1 MQRNPSIPASDPINT
16 AISYLGAAAGN
27 MSIGGMQVLQNMS
40 LFKNQ
45 EKAHD
50 FKPQSEQSMFAGL
63 AKTNQVST
71 DCQVQNL
78 SDVHSKKDID
88 QQMDYE
94 SAQDQFD

>member
-1 MQRNPSIPASDPINT
+1 
-16 AISYLGAAAGN
+16 
-27 MSIGGMQVLQNMS
+27 
-40 LFKNQ
+40 
-45 EKAHD
+45 
-50 FKPQSEQSMFAGL
+50 MFAGL

-94 SAQDQFD
+94 SAQNQFD